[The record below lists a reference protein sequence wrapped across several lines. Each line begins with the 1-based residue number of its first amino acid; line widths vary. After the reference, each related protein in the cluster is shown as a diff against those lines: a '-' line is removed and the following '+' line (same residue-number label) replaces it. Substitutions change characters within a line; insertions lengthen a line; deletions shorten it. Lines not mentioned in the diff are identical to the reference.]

1 VLLIAAIPTA
11 SVCASGD
18 GFLDQRPRAV
28 ALAAWQNYGD
38 ALRLVAC
45 EQLAA
50 VSATQGLD
58 ELTRLSDLAGPG
70 ARKIHVGS

>member
-1 VLLIAAIPTA
+1 L
-11 SVCASGD
+11 
-18 GFLDQRPRAV
+18 

-58 ELTRLSDLAGPG
+58 ELTRLSGLAGPG
-70 ARKIHVGS
+70 ARKIHVGR